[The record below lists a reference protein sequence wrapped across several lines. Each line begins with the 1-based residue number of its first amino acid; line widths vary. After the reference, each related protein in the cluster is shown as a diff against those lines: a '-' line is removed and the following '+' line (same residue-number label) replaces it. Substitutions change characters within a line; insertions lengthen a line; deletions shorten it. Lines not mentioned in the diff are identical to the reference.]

1 MEAVT
6 STEPSLRN
14 EKVPNQKKFKM
25 VRKATAPKCHRYS
38 VRNTHDYIEP
48 QRREKL
54 CKVDVSSAPMATL
67 LQRAEA
73 AKAAKAALAHANQAD
88 TVVAPKIDN
97 FEEYS
102 LRKEVQWW
110 FDGFKR
116 SKKTNDALGLEQPL
130 VADS

>member
-6 STEPSLRN
+6 STESGLTN
-14 EKVPNQKKFKM
+14 EKVPIQKKFKM
-25 VRKATAPKCHRYS
+25 VRKATAPRSHPYV

-54 CKVDVSSAPMATL
+54 CKVDASSAPMATL
-67 LQRAEA
+67 LQQAKA
-73 AKAAKAALAHANQAD
+73 AKAAKAALAHANKAD
-88 TVVAPKIDN
+88 TVVAPKIDS

-116 SKKTNDALGLEQPL
+116 SKKTNDSLGLEQPL
-130 VADS
+130 VAEA